1 MCSSLQQRLDYL
13 VEKLI
18 KDPFTHFLIIGGLL
32 FALYQLFGN
41 KNDGYNNQ
49 IIISELEINNTIN
62 NWQNRWQRLPSEA
75 ELQTVLEQ
83 QVRQEVFYRE
93 ALALDLG
100 KDDPVVRRRLAE
112 KMMFIANDLLVPE
125 QASDSQLIDFMKAFP
140 EKFSKP
146 IVTTFKQ
153 IYFNPDLHD
162 SKLSQQIKNYQ
173 VALNDKDRQVEAQK
187 LGDDFNGEFEYQ
199 HLPDHQTARFFGQ
212 QFTAQLS
219 QLPIGRWEGPIN
231 SGYGQH
237 LVNIQT
243 RSKAELIPLQQVR
256 DKVLIEW
263 RAEQQKRSNDAL
275 YAKLRD
281 NYEVVLE
288 RADITVQGQ

>member
-125 QASDSQLIDFMKAFP
+125 QASDAQLVEFMNAFP
-140 EKFSKP
+140 EKFAKP
-146 IVTTFKQ
+146 IVTSFKQ
-153 IYFNPDLHD
+153 IYFNPDLHGGE
-162 SKLSQQIKNYQ
+162 LSQQIKHYQ
-173 VALNDKDRQVEAQK
+173 VVLNEKQQQVNAQT
-187 LGDDFNGEFEYQ
+187 LGDDFNGDFEYQ
-199 HLPDHQTARFFGQ
+199 HLPEHQTARFFGQ
-212 QFTAQLS
+212 QFTAQLGK
-219 QLPIGRWEGPIN
+219 LPIGRWEGPID
-231 SGYGQH
+231 SGYGVH
-237 LVNIQT
+237 LVKIET
-243 RSKAELIPLQQVR
+243 RSKAELIPLQQAR
-256 DKVLIEW
+256 EKVLIEW
-263 RAEQQKRSNDAL
+263 RVEQQKNSNDSL
-275 YAKLRD
+275 YAKLRG
-281 NYEVVLE
+281 NYEVILKHP
-288 RADITVQGQ
+288 DITVQGQ